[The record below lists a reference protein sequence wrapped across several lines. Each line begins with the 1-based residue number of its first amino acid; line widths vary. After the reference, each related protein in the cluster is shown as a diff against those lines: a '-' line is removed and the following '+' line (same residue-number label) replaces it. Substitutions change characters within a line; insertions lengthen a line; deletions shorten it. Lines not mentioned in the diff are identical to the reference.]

1 MECEQVRQRLTDFL
15 TAGAEGVGDPDM
27 REHLERCA
35 ACREEAASLER
46 VWSGLARI
54 PATEPNSAAMRA
66 RFASMLEGYE
76 HGREG
81 ANASAL
87 ARAQATV
94 LARGQSSGRWDR
106 MNGWLSRWWPRQPLV
121 QLAAAAVLLVLG
133 VAVGR
138 AGRPAPANAV
148 DEIASVRSELR
159 EMRQMVTLTLMQ
171 QQSASDRLK
180 GVSWSSTLERPG
192 NEVVSA
198 LLDTLLHDPN
208 VNVRLAS
215 IDALARFADE
225 QQVRQGAVDALQSAG
240 SPMVQIALIDFV
252 VGVRETGSIET
263 LKKLA
268 ADPSL
273 NETVRVRASQGLDR
287 LGVKS

>member
-1 MECEQVRQRLTDFL
+1 MECEQVRQQLTDFL
-15 TAGAEGVGDPDM
+15 IGVDDPEV
-27 REHLERCA
+27 REHLERCT

-46 VWSGLARI
+46 IWSGLGRI
-54 PATEPNSAAMRA
+54 PAAAPNSAAMRA
-66 RFASMLEGYE
+66 RFTSMLEGYE
-76 HGREG
+76 HGRDG
-81 ANASAL
+81 ANASA
-87 ARAQATV
+87 
-94 LARGQSSGRWDR
+94 RWDR
-106 MNGWLSRWWPRQPLV
+106 MNGWLARWWPRQPLV
-121 QLAAAAVLLVLG
+121 QIAAAAALLVLG

-138 AGRPAPANAV
+138 AGRPAPAPAP
-148 DEIASVRSELR
+148 DDIASVRSERR

-180 GVSWSSTLERPG
+180 GVTWSSTLEQPG
-192 NEVVSA
+192 SEVVSA

-225 QQVRQGAVDALQSAG
+225 QQVRQGAVDALQSAS

-252 VGVRETGSIET
+252 VGVRETSSIET

-268 ADPSL
+268 ADASL
-273 NETVRVRASQGLDR
+273 NEMVRARASQGLDR
-287 LGVKS
+287 FGAKS

>member
-1 MECEQVRQRLTDFL
+1 MECEQVRRQLADLLTS
-15 TAGAEGVGDPDM
+15 GADGADDPGV
-27 REHLERCA
+27 REHLEHCA
-35 ACREEAASLER
+35 ACREEAASLEQ

-54 PATEPNSAAMRA
+54 PAAEPNSAAMRA

-76 HGREG
+76 HGRDGEH
-81 ANASAL
+81 ASAL
-87 ARAQATV
+87 ARAESRA
-94 LARGQSSGRWDR
+94 RWDR
-106 MNGWLSRWWPRQPLV
+106 FNGWLSRWWPRQPLV
-121 QLAAAAVLLVLG
+121 QVAAAAALLVLG

-138 AGRPAPANAV
+138 AGRPPAAPAP

-180 GVSWSSTLERPG
+180 GVTWSSTLEQPG

-215 IDALARFADE
+215 IDALARFADQ
-225 QQVRQGAVDALQSAG
+225 QQVRQGAVDALQAAS

-252 VGVRETGSIET
+252 VGLRETRSIDT

-273 NETVRVRASQGLDR
+273 NDMVRARASQGLDR
-287 LGVKS
+287 FGAKS

>member
-1 MECEQVRQRLTDFL
+1 MECEQVRQRLTDLL
-15 TAGAEGVGDPDM
+15 TSGAGGVDDPEVL
-27 REHLERCA
+27 EHLERCA
-35 ACREEAASLER
+35 ACREEAAALEQ

-54 PATEPNSAAMRA
+54 PAAAPNSAAMRA

-76 HGREG
+76 HGRDG
-81 ANASAL
+81 ANASDL
-87 ARAQATV
+87 SRAQSRA
-94 LARGQSSGRWDR
+94 RWDR

-121 QLAAAAVLLVLG
+121 QFAAAAALLVLG

-138 AGRPAPANAV
+138 AGRPAPVPAG

-180 GVSWSSTLERPG
+180 GVNWSSTLERPG

-225 QQVRQGAVDALQSAG
+225 QQVRQGAVTALQAASP
-240 SPMVQIALIDFV
+240 PMVQIALIDFV

-268 ADPSL
+268 ADTSL
-273 NETVRVRASQGLDR
+273 NEMVRARASQGLNR
-287 LGVKS
+287 LGAKS

>member
-1 MECEQVRQRLTDFL
+1 MECEQIQQRLADLL
-15 TAGAEGVGDPDM
+15 TSGADHADDPAV
-27 REHLERCA
+27 REHLARCA
-35 ACREEAASLER
+35 ACRQEAASLEQ
-46 VWSGLARI
+46 VWSGLDRI
-54 PATEPNSAAMRA
+54 PAPAADSMALRA

-76 HGREG
+76 HGRDG
-81 ANASAL
+81 ANASA
-87 ARAQATV
+87 
-94 LARGQSSGRWDR
+94 RWDR
-106 MNGWLSRWWPRQPLV
+106 MNGWLSRWWPRQPVV
-121 QLAAAAVLLVLG
+121 QLAAAAALLALG
-133 VAVGR
+133 VVAGR
-138 AGRPAPANAV
+138 AGRPVPAPAP

-180 GVSWSSTLERPG
+180 GVTWSSTLEQPG

-215 IDALARFADE
+215 IDALARFAGE
-225 QQVRQGAVDALQSAG
+225 QQVRKGAVDALLQSAG

-252 VGVRETGSIET
+252 VGVRETSSIET

-273 NETVRVRASQGLDR
+273 NEMVRARASRGLDR
-287 LGVKS
+287 FGAKS

>member
-1 MECEQVRQRLTDFL
+1 MECEQVRQQLADL
-15 TAGAEGVGDPDM
+15 LISGAWASADPGV
-27 REHLERCA
+27 REHLEDCA
-35 ACREEAASLER
+35 ACREEAASLEQ

-54 PATEPNSAAMRA
+54 PAAAPNSPAMRA

-76 HGREG
+76 HGRDG
-81 ANASAL
+81 VHASDL
-87 ARAQATV
+87 ARAKSRA
-94 LARGQSSGRWDR
+94 RWDR
-106 MNGWLSRWWPRQPLV
+106 MNDSLSRWWPRQPLV
-121 QLAAAAVLLVLG
+121 QLAAAAALLVLG

-138 AGRPAPANAV
+138 AGRPAAAPAP
-148 DEIASVRSELR
+148 DEIASVRNELR

-198 LLDTLLHDPN
+198 LLDTLLHDPA

-225 QQVRQGAVDALQSAG
+225 QQVRQGAVDALQVAS

-252 VGVRETGSIET
+252 VGLRETRSIDT
-263 LKKLA
+263 LRKLA

-273 NETVRVRASQGLDR
+273 NEMVRARASQGLNR
-287 LGVKS
+287 FGAKS

>member
-1 MECEQVRQRLTDFL
+1 VQQ
-15 TAGAEGVGDPDM
+15 
-27 REHLERCA
+27 HLETCA
-35 ACREEAASLER
+35 ACRQEAAALEEL
-46 VWSGLARI
+46 WSGLGRI
-54 PATEPNSAAMRA
+54 RSAAPDSAAMRA
-66 RFASMLEGYE
+66 RFASMLEGWE

-81 ANASAL
+81 AEASARS
-87 ARAQATV
+87 RAQPTALGTTT
-94 LARGQSSGRWDR
+94 S
-106 MNGWLSRWWPRQPLV
+106 GWLSRSSWRQPLV
-121 QLAAAAVLLVLG
+121 QFAAAAVLLALG

-138 AGRPAPANAV
+138 ASRPAPPAG
-148 DEIASVRSELR
+148 DIASVRSELR

-192 NEVVSA
+192 REVVTA

-215 IDALARFADE
+215 IDALARFADQ
-225 QQVRQGAVDALQSAG
+225 QQVRQGAIDALQSAS
-240 SPMVQIALIDFV
+240 SPMVQVALIDFV
-252 VGVRETGSIET
+252 VGVRDSGSIET

-273 NETVRVRASQGLDR
+273 NETVRQRATQGLDR
-287 LGVKS
+287 LGAKS

>member
-1 MECEQVRQRLTDFL
+1 MECEQVRQQLTDLL
-15 TAGAEGVGDPDM
+15 TAGAEGVDDPEV

-35 ACREEAASLER
+35 ACRQEAASLER
-46 VWSGLARI
+46 IWSGLGQI
-54 PATEPNSAAMRA
+54 PAAAPDSAGMRA

-76 HGREG
+76 HGRDG
-81 ANASAL
+81 ANASA
-87 ARAQATV
+87 
-94 LARGQSSGRWDR
+94 RWDR
-106 MNGWLSRWWPRQPLV
+106 MNGWLARWWPRQLLV
-121 QLAAAAVLLVLG
+121 QLAAAAALLVLG

-138 AGRPAPANAV
+138 AGRPAPAP
-148 DEIASVRSELR
+148 DDIASVRSELR

-180 GVSWSSTLERPG
+180 GVTWSNTLEQPG
-192 NEVVSA
+192 SEVVSA

-225 QQVRQGAVDALQSAG
+225 QQVRQGAVDALQSAS

-252 VGVRETGSIET
+252 VGVRDTSSIET

-268 ADPSL
+268 ADASL
-273 NETVRVRASQGLDR
+273 NETVRVRATQGLDR
-287 LGVKS
+287 LGAKS